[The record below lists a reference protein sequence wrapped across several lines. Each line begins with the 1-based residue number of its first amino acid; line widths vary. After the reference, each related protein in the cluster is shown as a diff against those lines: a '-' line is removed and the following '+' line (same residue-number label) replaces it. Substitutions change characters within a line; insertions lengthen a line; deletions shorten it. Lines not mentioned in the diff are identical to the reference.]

1 VLQLDVR
8 ARREPNRHRNATRDA
23 SDPTASARAALASE
37 ASGQRGDS
45 KVQQPGRMRRIGV
58 LTTFS
63 NNDALAEGW
72 LAAFRKGL
80 DESGWSDGRN
90 VKIDYRWAVGDADRL
105 PVFAKELVG
114 LQPDVIFAVTTPAV
128 AALLRETRTLP
139 IVFAQVSDPVGSGF
153 VTSLARPGGNVT
165 GFTNINIESS
175 IGGKWLELVK
185 EIAPAVRRVAMI
197 YNPTTSPFAAYY
209 LRPFQAAGPAHGI
222 QASAAAVHSDSDIEN
237 ALDALAREPGGGLV
251 VLPDTFTG
259 MHRDQIVSLAARYRL
274 PAVYP
279 FRWFPEIGGLLSYGI
294 DSDDM
299 FRRAASYVD
308 RILKAEKPAD
318 LPVQAPTKFEMV
330 INLRTAKALGLT
342 IPPTLLALADE
353 VIE

>member
-1 VLQLDVR
+1 MMRRR
-8 ARREPNRHRNATRDA
+8 AFITLL
-23 SDPTASARAALASE
+23 SGTAAWPLGARAQQ
-37 ASGQRGDS
+37 SGA
-45 KVQQPGRMRRIGV
+45 MRRIGL
-58 LTTFS
+58 LTTFGDS
-63 NNDALAEGW
+63 DILAEGW

-80 DESGWSDGRN
+80 AEQGWHDARN
-90 VKIDYRWAVGDADRL
+90 VRIDYRRAAGDADRL
-105 PVFAKELVG
+105 HAFARELVA
-114 LQPDVIFAVTTPAV
+114 LRPDVIFAVTTPTV
-128 AALLRETRTLP
+128 AALLQETRTLP

-153 VTSLARPGGNVT
+153 VASLARPGGNVT

-197 YNPTTSPFAAYY
+197 YNPPTAPFANYY
-209 LRPFQAAGPAHGI
+209 LRPFEAAGS
-222 QASAAAVHSDSDIEN
+222 ASGVQTSATAVSSDADIES
-237 ALDALAREPGGGLV
+237 ALDALARQPGGGFV

-259 MHRDQIVSLAARYRL
+259 IHREQIVMHAARYRL

-279 FRWFPEIGGLLSYGI
+279 FRWFAEIGGLLSYGI

-308 RILKAEKPAD
+308 RILKGEKPAD
-318 LPVQAPTKFEMV
+318 LPVQAPTKYELV
-330 INLRTAKALGLT
+330 INLRTAKALGLAV
-342 IPPTLLALADE
+342 PDKLLALADE

>member
-1 VLQLDVR
+1 MR
-8 ARREPNRHRNATRDA
+8 RREFITLLSGAAAWPFM
-23 SDPTASARAALASE
+23 ARA
-37 ASGQRGDS
+37 
-45 KVQQPGRMRRIGV
+45 QQPVMRRIGL

-63 NNDALAEGW
+63 ESDALAEGW

-80 DESGWSDGRN
+80 DALDWREEHN
-90 VKIDYRWAVGDADRL
+90 LQIDYRRAAGDSERL
-105 PVFAKELVG
+105 QASAKELVA

-153 VTSLARPGGNVT
+153 VASLARPGGNVT

-175 IGGKWLELVK
+175 IGGKWLQLVK
-185 EIAPAVRRVAMI
+185 QIAPAVRQVAMI
-197 YNPTTSPFAAYY
+197 YNPPTAPFADYY
-209 LRPFQAAGPAHGI
+209 LRPFE
-222 QASAAAVHSDSDIEN
+222 AAAPALAVQATIAAVLTDADIEN
-237 ALDALAREPGGGLV
+237 ALAALAREGGGGFV

-259 MHRDQIVSLAARYRL
+259 IHRDQIVSLAARHHL
-274 PAVYP
+274 PGVYP
-279 FRWFPEIGGLLSYGI
+279 FRWFAELGGLLSYGI

-308 RILKAEKPAD
+308 RILKGGKPAD
-318 LPVQAPTKFEMV
+318 LPVQAPTKYELV
-330 INLRTAKALGLT
+330 INLKAAKALGLEV
-342 IPPTLLALADE
+342 PPTLLARADE

>member
-1 VLQLDVR
+1 MLFDQLT
-8 ARREPNRHRNATRDA
+8 RREFITLLGGATVWPLA
-23 SDPTASARAALASE
+23 ARA
-37 ASGQRGDS
+37 
-45 KVQQPGRMRRIGV
+45 QQLERRRLGV

-63 NNDALAEGW
+63 NSDALAEGW

-80 DESGWSDGRN
+80 DEAGWRDGRN
-90 VKIDYRWAVGDADRL
+90 VQIDYRWAAGDASRL
-105 PVFAKELVG
+105 QAFAKELVAP
-114 LQPDVIFAVTTPAV
+114 QPDVIFAVTTPAV

-153 VTSLARPGGNVT
+153 VASLARPGGNVT

-185 EIAPAVRRVAMI
+185 QVAPAVRRVAII
-197 YNPTTSPFAAYY
+197 YNPATSPFANYY
-209 LRPFQAAGPAHGI
+209 LRPFEAAGPAYGV
-222 QASAAAVHSDSDIEN
+222 QASAAAVDSDVDIEN
-237 ALDALAREPGGGLV
+237 ALAALAREPGGGFA

-259 MHRDQIVSLAARYRL
+259 IHREQIVSLAARYRL

-279 FRWFPEIGGLLSYGI
+279 FRWFAEIGGLLSYGI

-299 FRRAASYVD
+299 FRRAGSYVD
-308 RILKAEKPAD
+308 RVLKGAKPAD
-318 LPVQAPTKFEMV
+318 LPVQAPVKYELV
-330 INLRTAKALGLT
+330 INLKTAKALGLE
-342 IPPTLLALADE
+342 IPPTLLARADE

>member
-1 VLQLDVR
+1 M
-8 ARREPNRHRNATRDA
+8 RRRHFITLLGG
-23 SDPTASARAALASE
+23 TAAAWPIAARA
-37 ASGQRGDS
+37 
-45 KVQQPGRMRRIGV
+45 QQLERRRLGV

-63 NNDALAEGW
+63 NSDALAEGW

-80 DESGWSDGRN
+80 DEAGWRDGRN
-90 VKIDYRWAVGDADRL
+90 VQIDYRWAAGDANRL
-105 PVFAKELVG
+105 QAFAKELVAP
-114 LQPDVIFAVTTPAV
+114 QPDVIFAVTTPAV

-153 VTSLARPGGNVT
+153 VASLARPGGNVT

-185 EIAPAVRRVAMI
+185 QVAPAVRRVAII
-197 YNPTTSPFAAYY
+197 YNPATSPFANYY
-209 LRPFQAAGPAHGI
+209 LRPFEAAGPAYGV
-222 QASAAAVHSDSDIEN
+222 QASAAAVDSDVDIEN
-237 ALDALAREPGGGLV
+237 ALAALAREPGGGFA

-259 MHRDQIVSLAARYRL
+259 IHREQIVSLAARYRL

-279 FRWFPEIGGLLSYGI
+279 FRWFAEIGGLLSYGI

-299 FRRAASYVD
+299 FRRAGSYVD
-308 RILKAEKPAD
+308 RVLKGAKPAD
-318 LPVQAPTKFEMV
+318 LPVQAPVKYELLV
-330 INLRTAKALGLT
+330 NLKTARALGLEVST
-342 IPPTLLALADE
+342 TLLATADE